1 MPNHPGRPGH
11 PAYDLVVDHDLGV
24 LCRSC
29 NSSKAATY
37 DRERRRTTPPP
48 PPPPPA
54 KNNNPWQKPP
64 TTPE

>member
-11 PAYDLVVDHDLGV
+11 PAYDLVVDHDLGI

-29 NSSKAATY
+29 NSSKAATF
-37 DRERRRTTPPP
+37 DRERRRNQPPP
-48 PPPPPA
+48 T
-54 KNNNPWQKPP
+54 NTH